1 MKLRMLAALALP
13 LAIAA
18 CSQGGSHAAHAAPAE
33 KAPAAKAAQPAAAP
47 EAAKPAA
54 ARPNAEGKI
63 EVHATREGYE
73 PSKIEVEGGKP
84 VTIVFKRDIEKTC
97 MTGVVFP
104 DLNIEKDLPVGQPVE
119 VTVTPEAGGTI
130 HFQCP
135 MGMGKSTIVGLPK
148 AS

>member
-13 LAIAA
+13 LAFAA

-33 KAPAAKAAQPAAAP
+33 KPA
-47 EAAKPAA
+47 AA
-54 ARPNAEGKI
+54 ARPDADGKI
-63 EVHATREGYE
+63 EVHATKEGFE
-73 PSKIEVEGGKP
+73 PAKIEVEGGKP
-84 VTIVFKRDIEKTC
+84 VTLVFKREVEKTC

-104 DLNIEKDLPVGQPVE
+104 DLKIEKDLPVGQAVE

-135 MGMGKSTIVGLPK
+135 MGMGKSTVVGLPK
-148 AS
+148 A

>member
-1 MKLRMLAALALP
+1 MKSNLLAALALP

-33 KAPAAKAAQPAAAP
+33 KA

-54 ARPNAEGKI
+54 KAEEKAKPAVAKPNAEGKVEI
-63 EVHATREGYE
+63 HATKEGFE

-84 VTIVFKRDIEKTC
+84 VTLVFVREIEKTC
-97 MTGVVFP
+97 MHGVVFP
-104 DLNIEKDLPVGQPVE
+104 DLGIEKDIPVGEKVE

-130 HFQCP
+130 RFQCP
-135 MGMGKSTIVGLPK
+135 MGMGKSTVVGLPK